1 MISAALKVAVAVW
14 ERHYQVAEWRYWLGL
29 AVALTVAVVGL
40 FFGIYA
46 SLFDGEAFDRPF
58 VGGITLSTINIL
70 FIGVCVVG
78 IGRWKRDRRRAR
90 GGLVVPYFHEFAGA
104 SKRGEDAR
112 LVILHALQENLDEEQ
127 MGRVYPIN
135 AVIDL
140 QHKTQA
146 ARILK
151 TLKAEGLV
159 HGRVVDRQGGGWTVH
174 ARLALP
180 AWAGLT
186 HYDWHTNDATRAK
199 LPWRAWFSGLPSTFD
214 VSDEEFPLDLSADL
228 EALVRG
234 IFAATVLDDSE
245 MAQTALREA
254 IEKSGDSHR
263 PAIDAMR
270 MKLALLVFFGGNED
284 GALDVLRARIADGD
298 AFGELLRGFAF
309 LAGLRRDQIHHQ
321 LQAVGEIVDIDG
333 ELEEIDAAIEAE
345 RREEMN
351 ALSPEQRRKLER
363 AEQLEQEAER
373 LYDEAYESETDETDE
388 GEGNKDEDDF
398 AAQEREYARLR
409 ALFKTLGE
417 EKLSALRVAAED
429 TNDPRSEVSLYNLI
443 TELLSSTGAKDD
455 AGQDEAVRQ
464 TRAEAWQKLDELRER
479 SSYYRGTW
487 YVKRLCGLRAWL
499 EFRSISAE
507 HRAHSPEGMAA
518 ATEAA
523 KWYSKAIR
531 ARPRF
536 GLWRFGDEKL
546 RRRYRPR
553 SLRSPIL
560 DANAFD
566 AHFYAGH
573 KRRARYHEWR
583 FQRRRRALVRA
594 GFSDLRRG
602 YLSLA
607 HTKLQWTMVGR
618 HAPEEKRRDAFEAVA
633 GAAFEKIEALPREAA
648 DDNWTEESNVTSVE
662 FSDGTVIVTAE
673 DDSIEPD

>member
-1 MISAALKVAVAVW
+1 MISAALKVAMAVW
-14 ERHYQVAEWRYWLGL
+14 ERHYRVAEWRYWLGL
-29 AVALTVAVVGL
+29 TVALAIAAVGL
-40 FFGIYA
+40 LFGIYA
-46 SLFDGEAFDRPF
+46 SLFGGEAFDRPF
-58 VGGITLSTINIL
+58 VGGVTLSTINLL

-104 SKRGEDAR
+104 GKRGEDAR

-127 MGRVYPIN
+127 MGRVHPIN

-159 HGRVVDRQGGGWTVH
+159 HGRVVDRPGGGWTVH

-180 AWAGLT
+180 AWVGLT

-234 IFAATVLDDSE
+234 IFAATGLDNTE
-245 MAQTALREA
+245 TAQTALRAA
-254 IEKSGDSHR
+254 IEKSGDSHGA
-263 PAIDAMR
+263 AIDALR
-270 MKLALLVFFGGNED
+270 MKLALLVFFGGDED

-309 LAGLRRDQIHHQ
+309 LAGLRRHQIHHQ
-321 LQAVGEIVDIDG
+321 LEAVGEIVDIDA
-333 ELEEIDAAIEAE
+333 ELEEVDAAIKAE
-345 RREEMN
+345 RPEEMK
-351 ALSPEQRRKLER
+351 ALSPEQRQKLER

-373 LYDEAYESETDETDE
+373 LYDEAYESETDEE
-388 GEGNKDEDDF
+388 EEEDEDDF

-417 EKLSALRVAAED
+417 EKLAALRAAAED
-429 TNDPRSEVSLYNLI
+429 TSDPRSEVSLYNLI
-443 TELLSSTGAKDD
+443 TELLSSAGAKDD
-455 AGQDEAVRQ
+455 SGQDEAVRQ

-479 SSYYRGTW
+479 SSYYRDTW

-507 HRAHSPEGMAA
+507 YRAHSSEGIAA

-531 ARPRF
+531 ARPRL
-536 GLWRFGDEKL
+536 GIWRYEDEKL
-546 RRRYRPR
+546 WQRYRPR

-560 DANAFD
+560 DANTFD
-566 AHFYAGH
+566 AHFYAGR
-573 KRRARYHEWR
+573 KLRARYHELR
-583 FQRRRRALVRA
+583 FQRRRRALVRGA
-594 GFSDLRRG
+594 FADLRRA

-607 HTKLQWTMVGR
+607 RTKLQWVMVGR

-633 GAAFEKIEALPREAA
+633 GAALVKIEALPREAA
-648 DDNWTEESNVTSVE
+648 EDNWAEESEVSSVE
-662 FSDGTVIVTAE
+662 LSDGTVLLADE
-673 DDSIEPD
+673 EKLSERD